1 MPPSNLLLLVAVG
14 DLFLTEIR
22 FLILGKV
29 PVIPGSSL
37 GLSGITMPST
47 LSPIAK
53 ALVDVSV
60 PHDGSIGT
68 GSRVSLAGKSR
79 FAEVIDGG
87 SSSDTIYLTSN
98 SDAFFL
104 DDHFSQFHPEAVT
117 NGDFKARFA
126 SVERVLGGSGDDI
139 LDCSSEIYSLSQLNM
154 QLDGGGGDDILW
166 SGQGNDTLNGGS
178 GNDVINGS
186 EGDDL
191 LTGGSGADIFEFTA
205 TSGNDT
211 ITDFNKDEDELHFYF
226 RVGEAEESAVAS
238 INNGI
243 VTWDAVTIDLKD
255 SSLALSDLN
264 IGYEMV

>member
-1 MPPSNLLLLVAVG
+1 MSEWIFTDNWV
-14 DLFLTEIR
+14 
-22 FLILGKV
+22 
-29 PVIPGSSL
+29 
-37 GLSGITMPST
+37 LSGLDNP
-47 LSPIAK
+47 
-53 ALVDVSV
+53 DVV
-60 PHDGSIGT
+60 Q
-68 GSRVSLAGKSR
+68 LKN
-79 FAEVIDGG
+79 GG
-87 SSSDTIYLTSN
+87 Y
-98 SDAFFL
+98 
-104 DDHFSQFHPEAVT
+104 
-117 NGDFKARFA
+117 
-126 SVERVLGGSGDDI
+126 
-139 LDCSSEIYSLSQLNM
+139 LNM

-226 RVGEAEESAVAS
+226 RKGEAEESAVAA

-264 IGYEMV
+264 IGYEIV